1 MTDIYLISHH
11 KCSIVVQSSYF
22 QIRLNLYSL
31 CENEFTV
38 RYNSMTLFRALSP
51 FFYADL
57 IDLTKIAQ
65 IQSNQLPLVLF

>member
-51 FFYADL
+51 FSTL
-57 IDLTKIAQ
+57 I
-65 IQSNQLPLVLF
+65 